1 MTQDI
6 KELLELAA
14 LACGVEVTPVE
25 IRPADRSLPVEFIGY
40 RAELSQ
46 VAPRG
51 WWNPHLDDGDGA
63 RMEEKLSINLSWDD
77 YSVTAVS
84 EHRLVLVNERRS
96 DHNGNRQAARR
107 MASLRVAAE
116 IGRRMK
122 T

>member
-6 KELLELAA
+6 RELLELAA
-14 LACGVEVTPVE
+14 LACGYENFAICE
-25 IRPADRSLPVEFIGY
+25 GE
-40 RAELSQ
+40 
-46 VAPRG
+46 G
-51 WWNPHLDDGDGA
+51 WCTVRINGRQTAWNPRLDDGDGA
-63 RMEEKLSINLSWDD
+63 RMETQLGIGL
-77 YSVTAVS
+77 
-84 EHRLVLVNERRS
+84 HRLRQVVEAFVDRDSPTSEMYYDPEITWSENYA